1 MINPSIN
8 QSVNQ
13 PISQSIFIYEGTFFL
28 DEATQILTVSELTK
42 EIRRTLEEG
51 FERITVIG
59 EISNFKAHYSG
70 HWYFNLKDENAVI
83 NCTMWKGLNN
93 FVFFT
98 PQDGLKVIVNGKITV
113 YPPRGNYQIDVR
125 SMKPAGIGEL
135 QAAFEKLKQKLEAE
149 GLFDIEHK
157 KPIQSF
163 PKKIGLVT
171 ASDGAAV
178 KDMLSVAER
187 RFPLVEIIIAPTK
200 VQGAGAAEDI
210 VNSIR
215 QLNQLNDIDTIIVAR
230 GGGSIEDLWAFNE
243 EIVARAIFKSKIPVI
258 SGIGH
263 EVDFTIAD
271 FVADLRAPTPS
282 VAMELATPD
291 KDEILGFINDFSY
304 NASANIT
311 GLVEEKKESVSR
323 ILSSYGFRYPADNIR
338 HITQKLDGL
347 IYRLSQSLDK
357 KFIAGKNRLMLLG
370 KTVESHSIE
379 KSLKKGFVLIK
390 QNDNFITRQINF
402 SEKLPA
408 TIRFID
414 GEIIVKKSKDG

>member
-1 MINPSIN
+1 MEEI
-8 QSVNQ
+8 
-13 PISQSIFIYEGTFFL
+13 
-28 DEATQILTVSELTK
+28 TQILTVSELTK
-42 EIRRTLEEG
+42 EIRQALEEG

-83 NCTMWKGLNN
+83 NCTMWKGFNN

-98 PQDGLKVIVNGKITV
+98 PQDGIKVIVTGRITV
-113 YPPRGNYQIDVR
+113 YPPRGTYQIDVR

-135 QAAFEKLKQKLEAE
+135 QAAFEKLKQKLQAE
-149 GLFDIEHK
+149 GLFDEQYK
-157 KPIQSF
+157 KPVPIF

-178 KDMLSVAER
+178 KDMISVAER
-187 RFPLVEIIIAPTK
+187 RYPLVEIIIAPTK
-200 VQGAGAAEDI
+200 VQGTGAAEDI
-210 VNSIR
+210 VDSIK
-215 QLNQLNDIDTIIVAR
+215 LFNKMNEVDVIIVAR

-243 EIVARAIFKSKIPVI
+243 EIVARAIFKSKIPII

-271 FVADLRAPTPS
+271 YVADLRAPTPS
-282 VAMELATPD
+282 VAMELATPN

-304 NASANIT
+304 NAYTNIS
-311 GLVEEKKESVSR
+311 GLIEEKKEDIIN
-323 ILSSYGFRYPADNIR
+323 ILNSYGFRYPQDKIR
-338 HITQKLDGL
+338 NTT
-347 IYRLSQSLDK
+347 QSLDWLLSRTSQTMDR
-357 KFIAGKNRLMLLG
+357 IIMRYSGKVSLLG
-370 KTVESHSIE
+370 KTIESHDIQ

-390 QNDNFITRQINF
+390 QNDNFIKRQKNF

-408 TIRFID
+408 TIKFYD
-414 GEIIVKKSKDG
+414 GDVKIKFSKDG

>member
-1 MINPSIN
+1 L
-8 QSVNQ
+8 
-13 PISQSIFIYEGTFFL
+13 EET
-28 DEATQILTVSELTK
+28 TQILTVSELTK
-42 EIRRTLEEG
+42 EIRQTLEEE

-93 FVFFT
+93 YVFFT
-98 PQDGLKVIVNGKITV
+98 PQDGIKVIVTGRITV
-113 YPPRGNYQIDVR
+113 YPPRGTYQIDVR

-149 GLFDIEHK
+149 GLFDEQYK
-157 KPIQSF
+157 KPIPVF
-163 PKKIGLVT
+163 PQKIGLVT

-178 KDMLSVAER
+178 KDMISVAER
-187 RFPLVEIIIAPTK
+187 RYPLVEIIIAPTK

-210 VNSIR
+210 ADSIKLFNSM
-215 QLNQLNDIDTIIVAR
+215 NEVDVIIVAR

-258 SGIGH
+258 SGVGH

-271 FVADLRAPTPS
+271 YVADLRAPTPS
-282 VAMELATPD
+282 VAMELATPSQ
-291 KDEILGFINDFSY
+291 DEILGFINDFSY
-304 NASANIT
+304 NAYANIS
-311 GLVEEKKESVSR
+311 GLIEEKKEDVISL
-323 ILSSYGFRYPADNIR
+323 LSSYGFRYPQDKIR
-338 HITQKLDGL
+338 NTM
-347 IYRLSQSLDK
+347 QSLDWLLIRTTQSIDK
-357 KFIAGKNRLMLLG
+357 IMISNSVKVSLLG
-370 KTVESHSIE
+370 KTIESHDIQ

-390 QNDNFITRQINF
+390 QNDNFIKRQKNF

-408 TIRFID
+408 TIKFYD
-414 GEIIVKKSKDG
+414 GDVKIKFSKDG